1 MRSLGR
7 DQSQDHE
14 LVLGDIFERFE
25 RAGAIIVVFKQE
37 ALRSHLAEQ
46 LPADRFITALGQPP
60 AALISASDVQA
71 KCYSGKAIYD
81 GIVQLDAKTQ
91 PLVQAPALPFVKAS
105 RLGVEQKTIVGRV

>member
-60 AALISASDVQA
+60 AALISASDMDGEGD
-71 KCYSGKAIYD
+71 SGKALDD
-81 GIVQLDAKTQ
+81 GIVQLDASIE
-91 PLVQAPALPFVKAS
+91 PLIQAPALPFVKAS